1 MAQAYFCTAGSS
13 TILWESQRYN
23 NIGKWFGKV
32 AWHFIPMNL
41 KHQNKQMPLLCRIP
55 KEADKDA
62 DKLAKLRID
71 KDKSF

>member
-1 MAQAYFCTAGSS
+1 
-13 TILWESQRYN
+13 
-23 NIGKWFGKV
+23 
-32 AWHFIPMNL
+32 MNL